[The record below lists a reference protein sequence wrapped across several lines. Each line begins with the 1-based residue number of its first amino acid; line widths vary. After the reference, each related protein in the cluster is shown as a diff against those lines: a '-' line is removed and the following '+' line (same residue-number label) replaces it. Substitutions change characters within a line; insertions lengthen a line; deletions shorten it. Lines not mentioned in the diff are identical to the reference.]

1 MAISLGGGD
10 GASQINE
17 VVILN
22 QTADTVTLGDGRVY
36 QRAGVIETTT
46 SNYPDAK
53 ANYLPL
59 QKVSD
64 LSGVSSPQ
72 GVAWD
77 GTYYWVT
84 DGSGDDVTKF
94 NASGESQSTFS
105 VSSQD
110 TQPTGITWDGSYLWV
125 AGSQNDR
132 VYKYNN
138 SGTYQNSYFDI
149 SGQTTGPVGLTWDG
163 SYLWLIGNNE
173 VVYKYNTSGT
183 YQNVS
188 FSVAGQT
195 SQAQGIAWDGTSFWV
210 IDGEEFVYKYNSSG
224 VYQNDFFSVAI
235 STNEATGIVYNSTG
249 SKLAILSN
257 QYDDLFEYQRGVGIA
272 ELSEN
277 QKSYGPTLGGQVYVR
292 VK

>member
-1 MAISLGGGD
+1 MAVILGADTGG
-10 GASQINE
+10 SQINE

-22 QTADTVTLGDGRVY
+22 AFENTVTLADGRVY
-36 QRAGVIETTT
+36 QKAGVIETTT
-46 SNYPDAK
+46 SNYPDARVSF
-53 ANYLPL
+53 LPTGD
-59 QKVSD
+59 QID
-64 LSGVSSPQ
+64 TTGVSSPQ

-84 DGSGDDVTKF
+84 DGNSDDVTKLDTSG
-94 NASGESQSTFS
+94 ASQATFS

-149 SGQTTGPVGLTWDG
+149 SSQTTGPVGLTWDG

-188 FSVAGQT
+188 FSVASQT
-195 SQAQGIAWDGTSFWV
+195 SYAQGIAWDGTSFWV
-210 IDGEEFVYKYNSSG
+210 IDGDENVWEYNASG
-224 VYQNDFFSVAI
+224 VYQNNSFSAAA
-235 STNEATGIVYNSTG
+235 STNEATGIVWNGAG
-249 SKLAILSN
+249 SKLVVLSN
-257 QYDDLFEYQRGVGIA
+257 QYDDLFDYVSGVGIA
-272 ELSEN
+272 EITDN
-277 QKSYGPTLGGQVYVR
+277 QKSYGAQLGGNVYVR